1 VALCGAQIPCWC
13 LALLGVRSM
22 LLQLSVLSYQ
32 DREPED
38 RLSRRFE
45 GASIR
50 VGRSPDNDFVLPDP
64 ESHVSKRHCIIEMKD
79 GRYVLTD
86 TSTNGVFINDAGR
99 AVGSGGSAILSD
111 GDHLLVGR
119 YEIMVEI
126 AGPAAFSAA
135 SIAERDAAGPF
146 GVEQFQ
152 PLAGPSGGISPAAA
166 VSDPPP
172 FVSSLIPEGFDWLGA
187 ASTWPST
194 AASSAVHREATPAD
208 HVPAER
214 AFFRPPA
221 VSSPIPNDWSFAADE
236 ARSRPDRPASAVADK
251 PARLSAGEVFLE
263 GAGLA
268 GIPALQDDPEVLRR
282 AGEIFRAMVD
292 GMCALLA
299 TRAMIKGEYRVDQ
312 TQIRSTRNN
321 PLKFTRDGAEAAT
334 LLLTAGNPGYLPGVA
349 AVAEGFRDLKTHELA
364 LMAGMQGAAA
374 ALFRQFDPEQLKQ
387 RLDRHS
393 ILASV
398 LPSARRA
405 RYWEIY
411 EQEYR
416 KIAQDVSNDARGQFG
431 TAFSRAYEEQER
443 KL

>member
-1 VALCGAQIPCWC
+1 
-13 LALLGVRSM
+13 
-22 LLQLSVLSYQ
+22 
-32 DREPED
+32 
-38 RLSRRFE
+38 
-45 GASIR
+45 
-50 VGRSPDNDFVLPDP
+50 
-64 ESHVSKRHCIIEMKD
+64 
-79 GRYVLTD
+79 
-86 TSTNGVFINDAGR
+86 
-99 AVGSGGSAILSD
+99 VGSGCSAVLSD

-126 AGPAAFSAA
+126 AGPASLSTA
-135 SIAERDAAGPF
+135 SIVERDAAGPF

-152 PLAGPSGGISPAAA
+152 PMATPTSGISPAA
-166 VSDPPP
+166 VPDPPP
-172 FVSSLIPEGFDWLGA
+172 FVNSLIPEGFDWLGA
-187 ASTWPST
+187 ASSWPSR
-194 AASSAVHREATPAD
+194 AGSSAVHGQATPAD

-236 ARSRPDRPASAVADK
+236 SRSRPDSPASAVVDK
-251 PARLSAGEVFLE
+251 PALLSAAEAFLE

-268 GIPALQDDPEVLRR
+268 GTSALQADPEVLRR

-334 LLLTAGNPGYLPGVA
+334 LLLTARNPGYLPGVA

-398 LPSARRA
+398 LPGARRA

-416 KIAQDVSNDARGQFG
+416 KIAQDVSEDARGQFG
-431 TAFSRAYEEQER
+431 TAFSRAYEQQER